1 MKNGIFGKR
10 LFAGIVILLAV
21 AFAGSTAVA
30 HELDDIRAA
39 IHERGAHWVAG
50 ETSISKL
57 PQHERQLRL
66 GHVKHR
72 LNGDETL
79 LTATGSTGTGAAAA
93 YTSFDWTYPTS
104 YVTPVRNQGNCGSCW
119 AFATTAALESYTL
132 IKNSLPGQELNL
144 AEQVM
149 VSCGGA
155 GSCGGGYVGSAANYI
170 KNTGLPAEECYPY
183 TATNGTCS
191 TACYNWQSNSY
202 KIAGWAYVA
211 TTAPTVDAI
220 KNALVTYGPLVTT
233 FDVYADFFSY
243 VSGIYQHTSGTYQ
256 GGHAVLIVGFDD
268 ASQCFKVK
276 NSWGTGWGE
285 GGYFRIAYSELTS
298 AVGFGEYTIAY
309 TGAAPQPPPPSPDP
323 QPTTCTFTLSPTSKT
338 FTDKGGKGNIT
349 VTTGAGCTWSVLS
362 TTTWATVP
370 NTLKTGSGTVTYTI
384 APNTT
389 TETRSA
395 SINITA
401 SGSSSAAGSVS
412 IIEKGKRR

>member
-10 LFAGIVILLAV
+10 LFAGLVILLVV

-57 PQHERQLRL
+57 PQHERLLRL

-79 LTATGSTGTGAAAA
+79 LTATGTTGTGAAAA

-211 TTAPTVDAI
+211 TTSPTVDAI

-349 VTTGAGCTWSVLS
+349 VTTGASCTWSVLS
-362 TTTWATVP
+362 TAAWATVP
-370 NTLKTGSGTVTYTI
+370 NTLKTGSGSVTYTI

-389 TETRSA
+389 TESRSA